1 MQLTYLQMCLQIY
14 LIDAYISY
22 AASVV
27 AAVTVLRS
35 IAGALLPLAGLS
47 MYDSLGL
54 GWGNSILAFLSLVLV
69 PVPIIFRFYGAKIR
83 AKCPDNL

>member
-1 MQLTYLQMCLQIY
+1 MCLQTY

-35 IAGALLPLAGLS
+35 LAGAMLPLAGLS
-47 MYDSLGL
+47 MYDDLGL

-69 PVPIIFRFYGAKIR
+69 PVPIIFQIFGSRIR